1 MGTLTDLVEQ
11 GANGGLWACPCPA
24 CAAAAQHG
32 DAAASGTASGG
43 AGGATPGDFARA
55 PTDNAFAYVAQASAQ
70 GSGDQVASLMAGSK
84 WSSVDAASG
93 RTVVTYSFADPSTSV
108 FSGTDAAAFAKTLKA
123 FSQADRDM
131 TRQLLDKIAAV
142 CNVQFVEVPDNA
154 AQCGAIRYAYSD
166 QPTTMNFAGYAFYPS
181 STTAGG
187 NVWIAS
193 AQAAAQWDF
202 YRPDLVLHETLHAM
216 GLKHPFSGGTVLASE
231 QDIIPNT
238 VMSYS
243 PVSGGTSGSLSSY
256 PAEPMAFD
264 IAALQYLYGASKL
277 APGDDVY
284 DLASSYYQSGFHT
297 VWDASGRDTLDAS
310 GIGHGVQLDLR
321 AGGHSDI
328 GAAVTAQ
335 AYKADGS
342 AVATT
347 YHATFGIASGAQ
359 IENAVGTAFADSL
372 NGNELANRI
381 VGGGG
386 NDMIDGGDGVDTAA
400 YAGARAQFRIAH
412 NGNATTVQDTR
423 GGEGSDTLAN
433 VERVK
438 FADGAIALDIDGHAG
453 TVAKVIGAVFG
464 GGAVADAGLVAVG
477 LSVEDSGN
485 FSLEQLSQLAVNAR
499 LGAGASN
506 AAVVDLLFTNLVGHA
521 PSAAEAAPFVQ
532 MLEHGTSVGALAAM
546 AAEHPLN
553 LGHIDL
559 VGLSA
564 NGLAYAG

>member
-32 DAAASGTASGG
+32 QPTDAGGG

-84 WSSVDAASG
+84 WSSVDGATG
-93 RTVVTYSFADPSTSV
+93 RTIVTYSFADPTTSV
-108 FSGTDAAAFAKTLKA
+108 FSGTDAASFAKTLKA

-142 CNVQFVEVPDNA
+142 CNVQFVEVADNA
-154 AQCGAIRYAYSD
+154 AQCGAIRYGYSD
-166 QPTTMNFAGYAFYPS
+166 QPTSMNFAGYAFYPS

-193 AQAAAQWDF
+193 SQASAQWDF

-264 IAALQYLYGASKL
+264 IAALQYLYGASSL
-277 APGDDVY
+277 AAGDDVY
-284 DLASSYYQSGFHT
+284 DLSSAVYQSGFHT
-297 VWDASGRDTLDAS
+297 LWDSGGRDTLDAS
-310 GIGHGVQLDLR
+310 GIRHGVQLDLH

-328 GAAVTAQ
+328 GGAVTAQ

-347 YHATFGIASGAQ
+347 YHATFSIANAAQ
-359 IENAVGTAFADSL
+359 VENAVGTAWADGII
-372 NGNELANRI
+372 GNELGNRV

-386 NDMIDGGDGVDTAA
+386 DDMIDGAEGVDTAV
-400 YAGARAQFRIAH
+400 YAGSRAQFQITHA
-412 NGNATTVQDTR
+412 GKAATVKDTR
-423 GGEGSDTLAN
+423 GIEGTDTLSN
-433 VERVK
+433 VERLK
-438 FADGAIALDIDGHAG
+438 FADGALALDLDGHAG
-453 TVAKVIGAVFG
+453 TVAKVLGAVFG
-464 GGAVADAGLVAVG
+464 AGAVASPELVAVG
-477 LSVEDSGN
+477 LAVEDAGN
-485 FSLEQLSQLAVNAR
+485 FGTEQLAQLAVNAR

-532 MLEHGTSVGALAAM
+532 MLEHGTSAGALAAM

-564 NGLAYAG
+564 TGLAYAG